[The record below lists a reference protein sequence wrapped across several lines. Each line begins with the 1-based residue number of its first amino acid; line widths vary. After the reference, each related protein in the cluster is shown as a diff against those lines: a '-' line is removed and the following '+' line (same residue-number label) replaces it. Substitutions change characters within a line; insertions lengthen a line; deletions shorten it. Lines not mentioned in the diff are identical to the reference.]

1 MDSRFK
7 PQKNVL
13 LHFQINVMNNIVAIV
28 GRPNVGKSTF
38 FNRLIQR
45 REAIVDSVSGVTRD
59 RNYGKSEWNGKEFSV
74 IDTGGYIK
82 GSDDIFE
89 AEIRKQVELA
99 IDEADAI
106 IFVVDVEEG
115 ITPMDDEVAKLL
127 RKVTKPVLLVV
138 NKVDNAMRTNDALEF
153 YNLGLGE
160 YFAISGMT
168 GSGTG
173 ELLDELVKILPELP
187 EAVEE
192 ENPLPRFCVVGRPNA
207 GKSSFINALIGE
219 DRFVVTDIAGTTR
232 DAIDTKYNRFGF
244 EFNLVDTAGIRRK
257 AKVKEDLEFY
267 SVMRSVR
274 AIENSDV
281 CILVIDATRGF
292 EGQDQSI
299 FWLAEKN
306 RKGIVILVNKWDLIE
321 KDTMSAR
328 DYERKIREEL
338 QPFTDVPILFVSAL
352 NKQRLLK
359 ALETAVEVFENR
371 KHRIP
376 TSKFNDTMLPIIEH
390 NPPPAL
396 KGKYV
401 KIKYCMQLPTPTPQ
415 FVFFCNLPQYV
426 KDPYKRFIENKLRE
440 EYNFQGV
447 PIEIYFRQK

>member
-1 MDSRFK
+1 
-7 PQKNVL
+7 
-13 LHFQINVMNNIVAIV
+13 MNNIVAIV

-38 FNRLIQR
+38 FNRLIKR

-82 GSDDIFE
+82 GSDDVFE
-89 AEIRKQVELA
+89 GEIRRQVELA

-115 ITPMDDEVAKLL
+115 ITPMDEEVAKLL
-127 RKVTKPVLLVV
+127 RKVTKPILLAV
-138 NKVDNAMRTNDALEF
+138 NKVDNSMREKDAIEF

-160 YFAISGMT
+160 YYTIASIS

-173 ELLDELVKILPELP
+173 DLLDKLVEVLPELP
-187 EAVEE
+187 ETSEDVEA
-192 ENPLPRFCVVGRPNA
+192 LPRFCVVGRPNA

-219 DRFVVTDIAGTTR
+219 DRYIVTDIAGTTR
-232 DAIDTKYNRFGF
+232 DSIDTRYNRFGF

-274 AIENSDV
+274 AIEHSDV
-281 CILVIDATRGF
+281 CILLIDATRGF

-306 RKGIVILVNKWDLIE
+306 RKGVIILVNKWDLVE
-321 KDTMSAR
+321 KDTMSTR
-328 DYERKIREEL
+328 DYETKIRKEL
-338 QPFTDVPILFVSAL
+338 EPFVDVPILFISAL
-352 NKQRLLK
+352 TKQRLLK
-359 ALETAVEVFENR
+359 ALEGTVKVFENR
-371 KHRIP
+371 KQRIP
-376 TSKFNDTMLPIIEH
+376 TSKFNDFMLKLIEAF
-390 NPPPAL
+390 PPPAL

-415 FVFFCNLPQYV
+415 FVFFANLPQYV
-426 KDPYKRFIENKLRE
+426 KEPYKRFLENKIRE
-440 EYNFQGV
+440 HWDFSGV
-447 PIEIYFRQK
+447 PIDIYIREK

>member
-1 MDSRFK
+1 
-7 PQKNVL
+7 
-13 LHFQINVMNNIVAIV
+13 MNNIVAIV

-89 AEIRKQVELA
+89 AEIRRQVELA

-106 IFVVDVEEG
+106 IFVVDVEDG
-115 ITPMDDEVAKLL
+115 ITPMDEEVAKLL
-127 RKVTKPVLLVV
+127 RKVTKPVLLAV
-138 NKVDNAMRTNDALEF
+138 NKVDNAMREKDAVEF
-153 YNLGLGE
+153 YNLGLGD
-160 YFAISGMT
+160 YYTIAGMS

-173 ELLDELVKILPELP
+173 ELLDALVALLP
-187 EAVEE
+187 EAKAPVENE
-192 ENPLPRFCVVGRPNA
+192 EALPRFAVVGRPNA

-232 DAIDTKYNRFGF
+232 DAIDTTYNRFGF
-244 EFNLVDTAGIRRK
+244 KFNLVDTAGIRRK

-274 AIENSDV
+274 AIEHSDI

-306 RKGIVILVNKWDLIE
+306 RKGIVILVNKWDLVE
-321 KDTMSAR
+321 KDTMTTR
-328 DYERKIREEL
+328 DYEKKIREEIA
-338 QPFTDVPILFVSAL
+338 PFTDVPILFVSAIT
-352 NKQRLLK
+352 KQRLLK
-359 ALETAVEVFENR
+359 ALETAVQVFENR
-371 KHRIP
+371 RQRVA
-376 TSKFNDTMLPIIEH
+376 TSKLNELMLPIIEH

-396 KGKYV
+396 KGKYI
-401 KIKYCMQLPTPTPQ
+401 KIKFCMQLPTPTPQ

-426 KDPYKRFIENKLRE
+426 KEPYKRFIENKLRE
-440 EYNFQGV
+440 NFDFSGV
-447 PIEIYFRQK
+447 PIDIYFRQK

>member
-1 MDSRFK
+1 
-7 PQKNVL
+7 
-13 LHFQINVMNNIVAIV
+13 MNNIVAIV
-28 GRPNVGKSTF
+28 GRPNVGKSTL

-45 REAIVDSVSGVTRD
+45 REAIVDSVAGVTRD

-82 GSDDIFE
+82 GSDDVFE

-99 IDEADAI
+99 IDEADVI

-115 ITPMDDEVAKLL
+115 ITPMDDAVSKML
-127 RKVTKPVLLVV
+127 RKVTKPVLLAV
-138 NKVDNAMRTNDALEF
+138 NKVDNAMREKDAVEF

-160 YFAISGMT
+160 YYTFASIS

-173 ELLDELVKILPELP
+173 DLLDALIEAFPEKEPAP
-187 EAVEE
+187 EEAE
-192 ENPLPRFCVVGRPNA
+192 LPRFAVVGRPNA
-207 GKSSFINALIGE
+207 GKSSFINALIGK
-219 DRFVVTDIAGTTR
+219 DRYIVTDIAGTTR
-232 DAIDTKYNRFGF
+232 DAIDTKFDRFGF

-274 AIENSDV
+274 AIEHADI
-281 CILVIDATRGF
+281 CILIIDATRGF

-306 RKGIVILVNKWDLIE
+306 RKGVIILVNKWDLVE
-321 KDTMSAR
+321 KDTMSTR
-328 DYERKIREEL
+328 DYENKIRQEL
-338 QPFTDVPILFVSAL
+338 EPFTDVPILFVSAL
-352 NKQRLLK
+352 TKQRLLK
-359 ALETAVEVFENR
+359 ALEATVQVFENR
-371 KHRIP
+371 KQRIP
-376 TSKFNDTMLPIIEH
+376 TSKFNDFMLKTIEAY
-390 NPPPAL
+390 PPPAT

-415 FVFFCNLPQYV
+415 FVFFANLPQYV
-426 KDPYKRFIENKLRE
+426 KEPYKRYLENKIRE
-440 EYNFQGV
+440 NWDFAGV
-447 PIEIYFRQK
+447 PIDIYIREK